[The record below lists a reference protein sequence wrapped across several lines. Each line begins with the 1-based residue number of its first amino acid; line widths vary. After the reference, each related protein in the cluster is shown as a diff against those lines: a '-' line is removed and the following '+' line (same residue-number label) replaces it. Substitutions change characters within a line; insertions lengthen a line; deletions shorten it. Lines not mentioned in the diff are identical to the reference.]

1 MLGPQDVFRELELLV
16 KDRSVYDFLQ
26 FEPRGKYHDSAL
38 FVKLIQDEFA
48 DLFEHE
54 LLTSLT
60 LVEEQQYEILL
71 QRYVENI
78 VAEIKKEKIYNSKT
92 SSYEPANQTMM
103 KDLEKILGVSGAVEK
118 HREAVLARIAAWK
131 IENPSTKIDIPSI
144 FPDFVRKVQEH
155 YFEEKS
161 KVIES
166 AQKAMLA
173 TGTDLEKQLGEQEL
187 ELARTGYR
195 QLQARFGYSERAA
208 RSSLKFL
215 IANKK
220 NRVKK

>member
-1 MLGPQDVFRELELLV
+1 
-16 KDRSVYDFLQ
+16 
-26 FEPRGKYHDSAL
+26 FEPRGKYHDAAL

-48 DLFEHE
+48 DIFEQE
-54 LLTSLT
+54 VLASLT
-60 LVEEQQYEILL
+60 LVEEHQYEILL

-78 VAEIKKEKIYNSKT
+78 VAEIKKEKIHNPKT
-92 SSYEPANQTMM
+92 SSYEPANQTLM
-103 KDLEKILGVSGAVEK
+103 KDLEKILGVTGAVEK
-118 HREAVLARIAAWK
+118 HREAVLARIASWK
-131 IENPSTKIDIPSI
+131 IENPAIKIDIPSI

-155 YFEEKS
+155 YFEEKA
-161 KVIES
+161 KVIEA

-173 TGTDLEKQLGEQEL
+173 TGTELEHQLGDQER

-220 NRVKK
+220 SRLKK